1 MQQHHTIVEVQ
12 DAARH
17 ALPQIAFRSRDGP
30 ESNSAKIVAAD
41 GIRHIL
47 DAMAIECVQDAV
59 NFESIRG
66 TRTASTWNELQEAA
80 LNILLILLGRE
91 PDDFADVRETIMQPE
106 GEARR
111 RGFWCIRIDQ
121 GSQQDRAQGVD
132 AEGLQKSIHL
142 R

>member
-30 ESNSAKIVAAD
+30 ESNSAKIVAAN
-41 GIRHIL
+41 GIRRIL

-59 NFESIRG
+59 NFESKRG
-66 TRTASTWNELQEAA
+66 PRTASTWNELQEAA

-91 PDDFADVRETIMQPE
+91 PDDFAMCARRSCSLRAKHA
-106 GEARR
+106 GEASGASELTKGHSKTVRKVLMPR
-111 RGFWCIRIDQ
+111 VCRNQ
-121 GSQQDRAQGVD
+121 
-132 AEGLQKSIHL
+132 SI
-142 R
+142 